1 MIEIS
6 RSMSGYGS
14 EVVLLL
20 LLGVVGCICIITGFV
35 ALNEDIPVAAAIVM
49 IIGVLSIFGAFK
61 AYEHTPQ
68 REEIRCIIRGT
79 IDWDEFTQQYE
90 IITYEPSAGI
100 FVVTEREGDPDENL

>member
-6 RSMSGYGS
+6 RSMSGYGPM
-14 EVVLLL
+14 VILFI
-20 LLGVVGCICIITGFV
+20 LLGILGVTCIIIGFM
-35 ALNEDIPVAAAIVM
+35 ALNAEIPAAAAIMM
-49 IIGVLSIFGAFK
+49 IIGALSIFGAFK
-61 AYEHTPQ
+61 EHEHTPQ